1 MGTLRTCLPAPRR
14 GITSKPHPLIMTTSR
29 SIVVGT
35 LVGGA
40 VGDAMGAPFE
50 GLWSDDV
57 PNSGSLV
64 SSFHECHGYPAGQYT
79 DDTQLTIATIQ
90 SVDQPF

>member
-1 MGTLRTCLPAPRR
+1 M
-14 GITSKPHPLIMTTSR
+14 
-29 SIVVGT
+29 
-35 LVGGA
+35 GGA

-90 SVDQPF
+90 SVDQRFDLRNVNLPQQPADFGRCLR